1 MDGKFHER
9 LREAMGV
16 RGIRQ
21 VDLVE
26 QTGIAKSAISAYVN
40 GDYVPK
46 QINTYKIAKVLGV
59 NEAWLMGKDVPM
71 DPMPTNILSIK
82 AKKVPLLGEIACGQP
97 TYVAE
102 EKGSYVLT
110 NNDDIDFCL
119 RVEGDSM
126 IDAGIKAGDLVFV
139 RSQPCVDN
147 GEIAVVLV
155 GDEATLKRFYKTD
168 DGVILKPENPSYQP
182 IFYKADD
189 FERVMI
195 LGKAVMVQSRL

>member
-9 LREAMGV
+9 LREAMET

-59 NEAWLMGKDVPM
+59 SEAWLMGKNVPM
-71 DPMPTNILSIK
+71 DPMPTNILPIK

-110 NNDDIDFCL
+110 NSDDVDFCL

-126 IDAGIKAGDLVFV
+126 IDAGIKEGDLVFV
-139 RSQPCVDN
+139 RSQPRVDN

-155 GDEATLKRFYKTD
+155 GDEATLKRFYETD

-189 FERVMI
+189 FERVRI